1 MNIIYIAQA
10 TSLFM
15 TPLYAYIPLL
25 FPNSVQAKIS
35 IAEIF
40 AAMGF
45 LFGPVIG
52 SLLHKLGGYNLPFM
66 FFGSLA
72 LILVPIMAFQFRVL
86 NKKLVEMEQLYKSS
100 LLTKSMENNGVDLI
114 PLNYSEVLWSYP
126 VIMMSF
132 CSFTA

>member
-1 MNIIYIAQA
+1 
-10 TSLFM
+10 M

-86 NKKLVEMEQLYKSS
+86 NKKLVQMEQLYKSS
-100 LLTKSMENNGVDLI
+100 LLTRSMENNGVDLI
-114 PLNYSEVLWSYP
+114 PLNYSEVL
-126 VIMMSF
+126 
-132 CSFTA
+132 